1 MWLTARDTTSMKAVD
16 IMAPA
21 KAAMISAHEEA
32 EPKRSMRM
40 IMTTATHIL
49 APEEMPKTK
58 GPAMGLPKNVCR
70 RKPDRARAPPR
81 MAACRILGIRIFQI
95 MLTSEASPCLRNR
108 ILRIFP
114 VEMLTL
120 PVFIFRM
127 IIARNAAA
135 STANTII

>member
-21 KAAMISAHEEA
+21 NAARIRAHEEA
-32 EPKRSMRM
+32 DPNRSMRM

-49 APEEMPKTK
+49 APEEMPSTK

-70 RKPDRARAPPR
+70 RKPDKARAPPR
-81 MAACRILGIRIFQI
+81 IAACRILGMRIFQI
-95 MLTSEASPCLRNR
+95 ILTSDASPCFRNR

-114 VEMLTL
+114 VGMLTL
-120 PVFIFRM
+120 PVLILRM

-135 STANTII
+135 RTANTMI